1 MVEIV
6 NTVQRY
12 SHLARHPGGVII
24 NHIEGEVRVPVA
36 QHLAL
41 RFLMLLLFFVDSL
54 CFFDILIDFMC
65 SCNNA
70 APKNV
75 ILI

>member
-1 MVEIV
+1 MIDIAS
-6 NTVQRY
+6 TVQRC
-12 SHLARHPGGVII
+12 SHLARHPGGVVV

-54 CFFDILIDFMC
+54 CFF
-65 SCNNA
+65 
-70 APKNV
+70 
-75 ILI
+75 